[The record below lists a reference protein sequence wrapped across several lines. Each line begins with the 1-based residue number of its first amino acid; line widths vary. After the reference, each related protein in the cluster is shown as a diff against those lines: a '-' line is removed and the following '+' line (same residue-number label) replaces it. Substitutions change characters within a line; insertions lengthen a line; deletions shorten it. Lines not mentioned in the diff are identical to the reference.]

1 MNAPLIL
8 ALVALALLA
17 LDALLSLR
25 GTRQRIQRRL
35 QGIADMGVDQ
45 EAIDRRLRAL

>member
-8 ALVALALLA
+8 ALGALALLA

-35 QGIADMGVDQ
+35 RGIADMGIDQ
-45 EAIDRRLRAL
+45 AAIDARLDAL